1 MYILKV
7 LLYNIPIL
15 FNAPLIKVI
24 DRTKKSHPENFIE
37 IGAYLRVPPD
47 PFLNLKKVIIFH
59 ETVLKVLILK
69 LR

>member
-1 MYILKV
+1 M
-7 LLYNIPIL
+7 PIF
-15 FNAPLIKVI
+15 FNDPPIKVF